1 LRDSIVVEARDVM
14 IGVVSLGIMLAIVVV
29 LAWWQMDRL
38 KGALRGWSMGE
49 AGELRSSEGA
59 RE

>member
-1 LRDSIVVEARDVM
+1 MRDSIVVEARDVM
-14 IGVVSLGIMLAIVVV
+14 IEVVRLGIMLAIVVV
-29 LAWWQMDRL
+29 LAWSQMDGL
-38 KGALRGWSMGE
+38 EGALRGWSMGE